1 MTEENT
7 KCHGFQRRFFS
18 HNGDVIASNVDML
31 INFSRQGG
39 LQNWDG
45 NFDLSPTPQFNPNS
59 VNRTATYKVKLND
72 GRTGEIRLRNYT
84 ISTRTGK
91 WNIQFNG
98 DGALD

>member
-1 MTEENT
+1 MP
-7 KCHGFQRRFFS
+7 RFSAQIFS
-18 HNGDVIASNVDML
+18 QNGDVIASNVDML
-31 INFSRQGG
+31 INFSRQGV

-98 DGALD
+98 DGALA

>member
-1 MTEENT
+1 VLLPCTEIE
-7 KCHGFQRRFFS
+7 GGGRR
-18 HNGDVIASNVDML
+18 HDR
-31 INFSRQGG
+31 SR
-39 LQNWDG
+39 

-84 ISTRTGK
+84 ISTRTEK

-98 DGALD
+98 DGALE

>member
-1 MTEENT
+1 MS
-7 KCHGFQRRFFS
+7 QFS
-18 HNGDVIASNVDML
+18 AQIFSQNGDVIASNVDML
-31 INFSRQGG
+31 INFSRQGV

-59 VNRTATYKVKLND
+59 VNRTVTYKVKLND

-84 ISTRTGK
+84 ISTRTEK

-98 DGALD
+98 DGALE